1 MFRIINFSNV
11 SNLER
16 LACPESP
23 GCVWLR
29 VQCLL
34 AGWVLGLRG
43 ISTCKGWMYG
53 WIRLITYAFSSHHIQ
68 VLSILAAIPMKFA
81 YSLQQYGQSLPVLL
95 WTLSAGVVKLANQI
109 HNLFQSITLLIQV
122 TLHFLSQLVTP
133 LNIHG
138 EKKKKKN
145 IYKNPQCSQTLKPL
159 PKSRLVH
166 WINQPWRHRRNLCRA
181 ITARLGKLK

>member
-1 MFRIINFSNV
+1 M
-11 SNLER
+11 

-29 VQCLL
+29 VQCMLG
-34 AGWVLGLRG
+34 GWVFGLHG
-43 ISTCKGWMYG
+43 ISPCKGWMYG
-53 WIRLITYAFSSHHIQ
+53 WIWLITYTFSSHHIQ
-68 VLSILAAIPMKFA
+68 VLSILAAIPVKFA
-81 YSLQQYGQSLPVLL
+81 YSLQQNGQSLPVLL
-95 WTLSAGVVKLANQI
+95 WTLSVGVVNQI
-109 HNLFQSITLLIQV
+109 PNLFQSITLLIQV

-159 PKSRLVH
+159 PKSCLMH
-166 WINQPWRHRRNLCRA
+166 WINQPWRHKRSLALSPRDWESWSSRLARR
-181 ITARLGKLK
+181 

>member
-1 MFRIINFSNV
+1 M
-11 SNLER
+11 
-16 LACPESP
+16 
-23 GCVWLR
+23 
-29 VQCLL
+29 QCMLG
-34 AGWVLGLRG
+34 AWVFGLHG
-43 ISTCKGWMYG
+43 ISTCEGWMYG
-53 WIRLITYAFSSHHIQ
+53 WIWLITYTFSSHHAQ
-68 VLSILAAIPMKFA
+68 VFSILAAIPVKFA
-81 YSLQQYGQSLPVLL
+81 DSLQQNGQSLPVLL

-138 EKKKKKN
+138 EKKKKN

-159 PKSRLVH
+159 PKSRLMH